1 MFENSTTGEKVI
13 TGATPAAATEAARID
28 SEASLY
34 GAADPALAAG
44 VAQAQA
50 QAQAEEQA
58 RMTAQAGGASG
69 YSAPE
74 AQASQAP
81 PPVAPAAP
89 AAGGAPGATPAAAAP
104 VDDRSTGAE
113 GAPSAEQV
121 PAAPQA
127 TVGVSAPSGPTTPA
141 APSGAVRFAGQ
152 GTGGGAADPYSL
164 GAALAM
170 RAALAPAAGGGGP
183 VRTVKRQTGETVA
196 IQGAPSPET
205 LEAQQVAARAAGDA
219 KLLAL
224 EAEQDKRERAA
235 RWMGVGAQ
243 IEKNHDER
251 IQQERERQARKL
263 EDVDRLEQQK
273 REEIESISLDPAKF
287 WSSKTTGDQIWAAIG
302 MALGAFGAAM
312 RGDSTN
318 QAMAVVNAALER
330 DLEFKRGTIEKKK
343 GELSELHK
351 YRDAVK
357 ARTGDDIAAKLE
369 AKAMGLRQFQLQTE
383 KTALENGSKEA
394 VAQAMALR
402 AQTDR
407 EIADL
412 RAQAESRITQQ
423 RTYGFAQVGGGG
435 GGPSMKQRLEMLEKA
450 GELQAKAGGRRDGF
464 FAGDKFIPF
473 REGMSEPEK
482 IAVRKQAAAG
492 NNARSSLDAMNKMR
506 GTGIAAGDSDFRAA
520 MQDFTFNYAMSTGQ
534 GQATKDN
541 EESVA
546 DKVRGVGGE
555 KAINSYRQRIDS
567 SQDELIVQYGRK

>member
-50 QAQAEEQA
+50 DSRA
-58 RMTAQAGGASG
+58 RMTAQAGGATG

-81 PPVAPAAP
+81 PPPSP
-89 AAGGAPGATPAAAAP
+89 AAGGAPGAVATPAPAP
-104 VDDRSTGAE
+104 ADDRSTGAE
-113 GAPSAEQV
+113 GAPSAEQA
-121 PAAPQA
+121 PAAPHA
-127 TVGVSAPSGPTTPA
+127 AVGISAPSGPTTPA

-152 GTGGGAADPYSL
+152 GQGGGAADPYAM

-183 VRTVKRQTGETVA
+183 ARTVKRQTGETIVS
-196 IQGAPSPET
+196 QGAPSPET
-205 LEAQQVAARAAGDA
+205 LEAQQAAARAGGDA
-219 KLLAL
+219 KLLGL
-224 EAEQDKRERAA
+224 EAEQDKVEQAA
-235 RWMGVGAQ
+235 RWKGAQ
-243 IEKNHDER
+243 AIAEKAHDDR

-263 EDVDRLEQQK
+263 EDVDRLRQQK
-273 REEIESISLDPAKF
+273 LEEIEGVSLDPSKF
-287 WSSKTTGDQIWAAIG
+287 WATKTTGQQIWAAIG
-302 MALGAFGAAM
+302 LAFGAFGAAM
-312 RGDSTN
+312 RGDATN
-318 QAMAVVNAALER
+318 QAMSVVNAAMDR

-351 YRDAVK
+351 YYESVK
-357 ARTGDDIAAKLE
+357 AKTGDDIAAKLE
-369 AKAMGLRQFQLQTE
+369 AKAMGLRQFQLQAE
-383 KTALENGSKEA
+383 KAALESGNKA
-394 VAQAMALR
+394 AQAQAMALR
-402 AQTDR
+402 AQTDK